1 MTFSYPTSTFLRAVA
16 VTSVLVTSFAARAS
30 AQLRPLDPTDFRSLD
45 GERARVQLGVGV
57 YYNQFASLVGTTGRL
72 VEAGDVRASYRSG
85 RIVIELAGTVQR
97 FYREEKVINAPAEG
111 VMESSQEGTRHDAGD
126 YRVQTVLRL
135 TGDTTGMV
143 GILRFGTRL
152 PTTDNRVGL
161 ERDQTDFFATLGTVF
176 SSGNFFFGAEAGVG
190 IHGTRLTSY
199 EQSDVLI
206 YAATIERRAA
216 LLSPFLSITG
226 QNDMHGWS
234 VRGNEDLGE
243 VRAGLRIGN
252 TRWATATFVHGY
264 HRSSPDSG
272 FLISVGSSFGR
283 H

>member
-16 VTSVLVTSFAARAS
+16 VTFVLVTSFAARAS
-30 AQLRPLDPTDFRSLD
+30 GQLRPLDPTDFRALN
-45 GERARVQLGVGV
+45 GERARVQVGVGV

-72 VEAGDVRASYRSG
+72 IEAGDVRASYRSG
-85 RIVIELAGTVQR
+85 RIVIELAGTLQR

-111 VMESSQEGTRHDAGD
+111 VTESSQEGTRHDAGD

-135 TGDTTGMV
+135 TGDTVGMA

-176 SSGNFFFGAEAGVG
+176 SSGKFFFGAEAGVG

-216 LLSPFLSITG
+216 LVSPFLSVTG

-243 VRAGLRIGN
+243 VRAGLRVGN
-252 TRWATATFVHGY
+252 TRWLAATFVHGY

-272 FLISVGSSFGR
+272 FLISLGSCFGR